1 MTVMKLNPSM
11 IQVSVHTTILYL
23 MYNISPPY
31 EGRNDLYLKQMN
43 TKKPKNSTQNEKI
56 IIKKEILYLKSM
68 NTKKPMQLQK

>member
-11 IQVSVHTTILYL
+11 IQVSVHATILYL
-23 MYNISPPY
+23 MYKISPPY
-31 EGRNDLYLKQMN
+31 EGRNDLYLKPMN

-56 IIKKEILYLKSM
+56 IKKKEILYLKSM